1 MARRLSFEGFVVS
14 PAYRSRVMAVDQS
27 ADPMAPTDFVIR
39 SVVDGLDEVARS
51 MERTWG
57 VGRLRLLVDDD
68 LRVRFDAQC
77 DKLDVAIASGWV
89 AYIQAQ
95 VAGMK
100 RAWSTLDRSARSN
113 GSAPL
118 SPEVWECALPS
129 LGEAVAIVRTPAEA
143 RHVAGE
149 RLVFSLDEIARLID
163 DLPAA
168 VLETKRVFPGAVV
181 ARVGPP
187 EIDWE
192 RGDDIPF

>member
-1 MARRLSFEGFVVS
+1 MS
-14 PAYRSRVMAVDQS
+14 PAHRSRVVAIDPS
-27 ADPMAPTDFVIR
+27 ADPMAPADFVVR

-77 DKLDVAIASGWV
+77 DKLDVAIASGRV

-95 VAGMK
+95 AAGMK

-113 GSAPL
+113 GRTPL
-118 SPEVWECALPS
+118 SPEVWECTLPS
-129 LGEAVAIVRTPAEA
+129 SGTVVAIVRTSAEA
-143 RHVAGE
+143 RHLAGE
-149 RLVFSLDEIARLID
+149 RLVFSVDEIARLID

-168 VLETKRVFPGAVV
+168 VLETKRVFPGAEV

>member
-1 MARRLSFEGFVVS
+1 
-14 PAYRSRVMAVDQS
+14 
-27 ADPMAPTDFVIR
+27 
-39 SVVDGLDEVARS
+39 

-77 DKLDVAIASGWV
+77 DKLDVAIASGRV

-95 VAGMK
+95 AAGMK

-118 SPEVWECALPS
+118 SPEVWECVLPS
-129 LGEAVAIVRTPAEA
+129 SGTMVAIVRSSAEA
-143 RHVAGE
+143 RHLAGE
-149 RLVFSLDEIARLID
+149 RVVFSLEEVARLID

-168 VLETKRVFPGAVV
+168 VLETKRVFPGAEVS
-181 ARVGPP
+181 RVGPP
-187 EIDWE
+187 EINWE

>member
-1 MARRLSFEGFVVS
+1 MS
-14 PAYRSRVMAVDQS
+14 PAHRYRVVATDPS
-27 ADPMAPTDFVIR
+27 ADPMAPADFVIR

-77 DKLDVAIASGWV
+77 DKLDAAIASGRV

-95 VAGMK
+95 AAGMK
-100 RAWSTLDRSARSN
+100 RAWAALDKAAIEAGAR
-113 GSAPL
+113 PL
-118 SPEVWECALPS
+118 SPEVWECQLPS
-129 LGEAVAIVRTPAEA
+129 SGGVVAIVRTSAEA
-143 RHVAGE
+143 RHIAGE
-149 RLVFSLDEIARLID
+149 RLVFSLEEIVRLID

-168 VLETKRVFPGAVV
+168 VLETKRVFPGAEV

-187 EIDWE
+187 EINWE